1 MHQPP
6 RVVWEVKLPDGHI
19 RCCLAPAIPGSS
31 SIVVEDTGEELR
43 REQVS
48 GTESGAEV
56 WAHHLRA
63 VFGAYIA
70 QRRAKVL
77 PRIDV

>member
-1 MHQPP
+1 MPQPL

-19 RCCLAPAIPGSS
+19 RCCLAPAIRGSF

-48 GTESGAEV
+48 GTESGAEA
-56 WAHHLRA
+56 WAHHL
-63 VFGAYIA
+63 
-70 QRRAKVL
+70 
-77 PRIDV
+77 